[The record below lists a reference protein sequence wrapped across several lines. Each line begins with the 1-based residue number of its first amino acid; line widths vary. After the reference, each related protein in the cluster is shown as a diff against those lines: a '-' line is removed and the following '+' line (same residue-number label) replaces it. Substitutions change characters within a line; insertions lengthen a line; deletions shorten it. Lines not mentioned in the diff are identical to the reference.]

1 MKGGI
6 AAMCGAAISLLE
18 NQESLNGTVR
28 LTFVADEEQANLG
41 MHHFL
46 DTLNLAFAKLF
57 DNLYQDTSMDI
68 TADISVLHTLLAQ
81 EGLTREEIRDAMKGI
96 K

>member
-1 MKGGI
+1 
-6 AAMCGAAISLLE
+6 
-18 NQESLNGTVR
+18 
-28 LTFVADEEQANLG
+28 
-41 MHHFL
+41 
-46 DTLNLAFAKLF
+46 
-57 DNLYQDTSMDI
+57 MDI